1 MHTCELRGA
10 GPRWCRC
17 SCGVLWGAVGYHKG
31 ATRSECH
38 LTPPLIA
45 GGGVLVVT
53 VISVTTK
60 RFGTW
65 ALQQNVLAQTL
76 SPTILEWET
85 LTGCNVLVGLE
96 KHIRPK
102 IVQNLV

>member
-1 MHTCELRGA
+1 MQ
-10 GPRWCRC
+10 
-17 SCGVLWGAVGYHKG
+17 LWGAVGCCGVPQGRHSQ
-31 ATRSECH
+31 RVPPH
-38 LTPPLIA
+38 PPLIA

-96 KHIRPK
+96 KHNRPK
-102 IVQNLV
+102 FVQNLV